1 MHRGMHTLVLTLGVG
16 VVAVGLYMII
26 LYMR

>member
-1 MHRGMHTLVLTLGVG
+1 MHRGMHTLVLTVGVG
-16 VVAVGLYMII
+16 VVAIGLYMII

>member
-1 MHRGMHTLVLTLGVG
+1 MHRGMHTLVLTVGVG
-16 VVAVGLYMII
+16 VIAVGLYMII

>member
-1 MHRGMHTLVLTLGVG
+1 MHRGMHTLVLTVGVG
-16 VVAVGLYMII
+16 VIAVGIYMIL

>member
-1 MHRGMHTLVLTLGVG
+1 MHRGMHTLVLTVGVG
-16 VVAVGLYMII
+16 VVAVGIYMII

>member
-1 MHRGMHTLVLTLGVG
+1 MHRGMHTLVLTVGVG
-16 VVAVGLYMII
+16 VIAVGLYMIL

>member
-1 MHRGMHTLVLTLGVG
+1 MHRGLHTLVLTVGVG
-16 VVAVGLYMII
+16 VVAIGIYIII

>member
-1 MHRGMHTLVLTLGVG
+1 MHRGMHTLVLTVGVG
-16 VVAVGLYMII
+16 VVAVGLYMIL